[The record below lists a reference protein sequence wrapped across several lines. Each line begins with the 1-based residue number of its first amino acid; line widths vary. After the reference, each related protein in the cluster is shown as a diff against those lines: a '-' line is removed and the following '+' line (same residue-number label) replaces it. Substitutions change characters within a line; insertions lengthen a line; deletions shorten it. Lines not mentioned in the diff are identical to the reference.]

1 MSLRRRI
8 RNLRLIDP
16 VSGKDYRGDLALAAG
31 KILALGEIPDDFQA
45 NEEIDGSGLIACPA
59 FLETQ
64 FQAHTP
70 GSGLHGDLRSE
81 LHAAAAGGFGSVVL
95 DPDTAPVADT
105 PGVLYQQRAA
115 AEAVDYLRVYLS
127 GALTR
132 ELQGESLSEMA
143 ALAEA
148 GAQIFSQGRQSVAD
162 SQRLR
167 LALSYAADLGR
178 TVFLWPE
185 DRCLAGNGVMDEGPL
200 SLRLGLAARPQ
211 AAEEIGVE
219 RDLRVARL
227 AGAAVH
233 FPSLSSAAAIARVAE
248 ARRGGQA
255 VSCGVSLHHL
265 LLSAEDIGYFN
276 THSKILPPL
285 RNQKNRDDLLRA
297 LADGAIQCLTSQHVP
312 WGRETEGQTFAQAP
326 FGIAAV
332 QWTLPLALRLVE
344 EGSLDLLQ
352 MIRLFTTGPAAVLG
366 LPPPSLAPGANAD
379 LCVFDPDAELQPSAT
394 GFSRARNHPYAGWPL
409 RGQVRYLFVDGRL
422 RYCSAA
428 G

>member
-16 VSGKDYRGDLALAAG
+16 VSGKDHQGDLALAAG
-31 KILALGEIPDDFQA
+31 KILAVGEIPGDFQA
-45 NEEIDGSGLIACPA
+45 DEELDGSGLIACPA
-59 FLETQ
+59 FIETQ

-81 LHAAAAGGFGSVVL
+81 LNAAAAGGFGSVVL
-95 DPDTAPVADT
+95 DPDSDPIADQ
-105 PGVLYQQRAA
+105 PGVLCEQRAA
-115 AEAVDYLRVYLS
+115 VEAVDLLRVYLS

-132 ELQGESLSEMA
+132 DLRGESLSEMA

-148 GAQIFSQGRQSVAD
+148 GAQIFSQGRRSVAD

-167 LALSYAADLGR
+167 LALSYAADFGR
-178 TVFLWPE
+178 RVFLWPE
-185 DRCLAGNGVMDEGPL
+185 DESLAAGGVMDEGPL
-200 SLRLGLAARPQ
+200 SLRLGLAGRPQ

-219 RDLRVARL
+219 RDLRVAGL

-265 LLSAEDIGYFN
+265 LLSVEDIGYFN
-276 THSKILPPL
+276 SHSKILPPL
-285 RNQKNRDDLLRA
+285 RNQKNRADLLHA
-297 LADGAIQCLTSQHVP
+297 LANGSIQCLTSQHLP

-326 FGIAAV
+326 FGIAAAE
-332 QWTLPLALRLVE
+332 WTLPLALRLVE
-344 EGSLDLLQ
+344 EGILDLLQ
-352 MIRLFTTGPAAVLG
+352 LVRLFTTGPAAVLG
-366 LPPPSLAPGANAD
+366 LPPPSLAPGATAD
-379 LCVFDPDAELQPSAT
+379 LCLFDSTAELRPSLA
-394 GFSRARNHPYAGWPL
+394 GFSRARNHPYAGWSL

-422 RYCSAA
+422 RYCRAT